1 MDKDSQTSFIPKK
14 PLVERRIPS
23 KRPIGIISLLATV
36 IFFASLIAGGGLYL
50 YRNNLVQQVQ
60 DKSVSLERA
69 KEAFEPSLIL
79 TLQTLD
85 KRINASREI
94 LSEHIIISPIF
105 KALQETTLKTV
116 RFTKFDYSINQEKI
130 VNVNMSGEARSYR
143 TLALQ
148 SDVFGESKLI
158 KNPIFSNL
166 SLSTTGDIVFDL
178 SFDVDRSLIMYENV
192 FNTITNNL

>member
-1 MDKDSQTSFIPKK
+1 
-14 PLVERRIPS
+14 
-23 KRPIGIISLLATV
+23 
-36 IFFASLIAGGGLYL
+36 
-50 YRNNLVQQVQ
+50 
-60 DKSVSLERA
+60 
-69 KEAFEPSLIL
+69 
-79 TLQTLD
+79 
-85 KRINASREI
+85 
-94 LSEHIIISPIF
+94 
-105 KALQETTLKTV
+105 
-116 RFTKFDYSINQEKI
+116 
-130 VNVNMSGEARSYR
+130 MSGEARSYR

>member
-14 PLVERRIPS
+14 PLVERRIPR
-23 KRPIGIISLLATV
+23 KRPIGIISLLSTV

-116 RFTKFDYSINQEKI
+116 RFT
-130 VNVNMSGEARSYR
+130 
-143 TLALQ
+143 T
-148 SDVFGESKLI
+148 
-158 KNPIFSNL
+158 
-166 SLSTTGDIVFDL
+166 
-178 SFDVDRSLIMYENV
+178 
-192 FNTITNNL
+192 